1 MWIKIKEFK
10 TSINEGDVV
19 DLSIGV
25 VAGVAFVTLAEAF
38 TVGLVAPFVRIILG
52 TDGAVGEFVVARQ
65 VFDISLVVAAVITFA
80 IELLVIHFVFVVPTN
95 RFRARRA
102 FDTGSD
108 EHVELLREIRDL
120 MKEPRP

>member
-1 MWIKIKEFK
+1 
-10 TSINEGDVV
+10 
-19 DLSIGV
+19 
-25 VAGVAFVTLAEAF
+25 
-38 TVGLVAPFVRIILG
+38 
-52 TDGAVGEFVVARQ
+52 
-65 VFDISLVVAAVITFA
+65 
-80 IELLVIHFVFVVPTN
+80 LLVIYFVFVVPIN

>member
-1 MWIKIKEFK
+1 VWIKIKEFK

-65 VFDISLVVAAVITFA
+65 VFDISLVVAAIITFA
-80 IELLVIHFVFVVPTN
+80 IEVWVIHFVFVVPTN

>member
-1 MWIKIKEFK
+1 MIKEFK
-10 TSINEGDVV
+10 TFINEGDVV

-52 TDGAVGEFVVARQ
+52 TDGTAGEFVVAGQ
-65 VFDISLVVAAVITFA
+65 VFDISLVVAAIITFA
-80 IELLVIHFVFVVPTN
+80 IEILVINFVFVVPTN
-95 RFRARRA
+95 HFRARRGL
-102 FDTGSD
+102 DTGSYQ
-108 EHVELLREIRDL
+108 HVELLPEIRDL

>member
-1 MWIKIKEFK
+1 MWITVKEFK
-10 TSINEGDVV
+10 TFINEGDVV

-38 TVGLVAPFVRIILG
+38 TVGLVAPFVRINLD
-52 TDGAVGEFVVARQ
+52 TDGAIGEFVVAGQ
-65 VFDISLVVAAVITFA
+65 VFDISLVVAAIITFA
-80 IELLVIHFVFVVPTN
+80 IEILVIYFVFVVPIN
-95 RFRARRA
+95 RSRARRA

>member
-65 VFDISLVVAAVITFA
+65 VFDISLVVAAIITFA
-80 IELLVIHFVFVVPTN
+80 IEVWVIHFVFAVPTN

>member
-65 VFDISLVVAAVITFA
+65 VFDISLVVAAIITFA
-80 IELLVIHFVFVVPTN
+80 IEVWVIHFVFVVPTN

>member
-65 VFDISLVVAAVITFA
+65 VFDISLVVAAIITFA
-80 IELLVIHFVFVVPTN
+80 IEVWVIHFVFVVPTN

-120 MKEPRP
+120 MKGPRP

>member
-52 TDGAVGEFVVARQ
+52 TGGTVGEL
-65 VFDISLVVAAVITFA
+65 SL
-80 IELLVIHFVFVVPTN
+80 IH
-95 RFRARRA
+95 
-102 FDTGSD
+102 
-108 EHVELLREIRDL
+108 I
-120 MKEPRP
+120 

>member
-52 TDGAVGEFVVARQ
+52 TDGAVGEFVVAGQ
-65 VFDISLVVAAVITFA
+65 VFDISLVVAAIITFA

-108 EHVELLREIRDL
+108 EHVKLLREIRDL

>member
-10 TSINEGDVV
+10 TSINEGGVV

-65 VFDISLVVAAVITFA
+65 VFDISLVVAAIITFA
-80 IELLVIHFVFVVPTN
+80 IEVWVIHFVFVVPTN

>member
-38 TVGLVAPFVRIILG
+38 TVGLVASFVRIILG

-65 VFDISLVVAAVITFA
+65 VFDISLVVAAIITFA
-80 IELLVIHFVFVVPTN
+80 IEVWVIHFVFVVPTN

>member
-25 VAGVAFVTLAEAF
+25 VAGVAFMTLAEAF

-52 TDGAVGEFVVARQ
+52 TDGTAGDHVVAGQ
-65 VFDISLVVAAVITFA
+65 VFDISLIVAAY
-80 IELLVIHFVFVVPTN
+80 
-95 RFRARRA
+95 
-102 FDTGSD
+102 
-108 EHVELLREIRDL
+108 
-120 MKEPRP
+120 

>member
-65 VFDISLVVAAVITFA
+65 VFDISLVVAAIITFA
-80 IELLVIHFVFVVPTN
+80 IEVWVIHFVFGVPTN

>member
-1 MWIKIKEFK
+1 MIKEFK
-10 TSINEGDVV
+10 TFINEGDVV

-52 TDGAVGEFVVARQ
+52 TDGTAGEFVVAGQ
-65 VFDISLVVAAVITFA
+65 AFDISLVVAAIITFA
-80 IELLVIHFVFVVPTN
+80 IEILVINFVFVVPTN
-95 RFRARRA
+95 HFRARRGL
-102 FDTGSD
+102 DTGSYQ
-108 EHVELLREIRDL
+108 HVELLPEIRDL

>member
-1 MWIKIKEFK
+1 MWITVKEFK
-10 TSINEGDVV
+10 TFINEGDVV

-52 TDGAVGEFVVARQ
+52 TDGAAGEFVIAGQ
-65 VFDISLVVAAVITFA
+65 VFDISLVVAAIITFA
-80 IELLVIHFVFVVPTN
+80 IEILVIYFVFVVPIN

>member
-10 TSINEGDVV
+10 TFINEGDVV

-52 TDGAVGEFVVARQ
+52 TDGTAGEFVVAGQ
-65 VFDISLVVAAVITFA
+65 VFDIFLVIAAIITFT
-80 IELLVIHFVFVVPTN
+80 IEILVIYFVFVVPTN
-95 RFRARRA
+95 RFLARRA

-108 EHVELLREIRDL
+108 EHVELLRGIRDL
-120 MKEPRP
+120 MKGPRP

>member
-19 DLSIGV
+19 DLSIWV

-65 VFDISLVVAAVITFA
+65 VFDISLVVAAIITFA
-80 IELLVIHFVFVVPTN
+80 IEVWVIHFVFVVPTN

>member
-65 VFDISLVVAAVITFA
+65 VFDISLVVAAIITFA
-80 IELLVIHFVFVVPTN
+80 IEVWVIHFVFVVPTN

-108 EHVELLREIRDL
+108 EHGELLREIRDL
-120 MKEPRP
+120 MKGPRP

>member
-1 MWIKIKEFK
+1 MIKEFK
-10 TSINEGDVV
+10 TFINEGDVV

-52 TDGAVGEFVVARQ
+52 TDGTAGEFVVSGQ
-65 VFDISLVVAAVITFA
+65 VFDISLVVAAIITFA
-80 IELLVIHFVFVVPTN
+80 IEILVIYFVFVVPTN
-95 RFRARRA
+95 HFRARRG

-108 EHVELLREIRDL
+108 QHVELLPEIRDL
-120 MKEPRP
+120 MKDPRL

>member
-1 MWIKIKEFK
+1 MWITVKEFK
-10 TSINEGDVV
+10 TFINEGDVV

-38 TVGLVAPFVRIILG
+38 TVGLVAPIVRIILG
-52 TDGAVGEFVVARQ
+52 TDGAAGEFVIAGQ
-65 VFDISLVVAAVITFA
+65 VFDISLVVAAIITFA
-80 IELLVIHFVFVVPTN
+80 IEILVIYFVFVVPIN
-95 RFRARRA
+95 RSRARRA

>member
-1 MWIKIKEFK
+1 MIKEFK
-10 TSINEGDVV
+10 TFINEGDVV

-52 TDGAVGEFVVARQ
+52 TDGTAGEFVVAGQ
-65 VFDISLVVAAVITFA
+65 AFDISLVVAAIITFA
-80 IELLVIHFVFVVPTN
+80 IEILVIYFVFVVPTN
-95 RFRARRA
+95 HFRARRGL
-102 FDTGSD
+102 DTGSYQ
-108 EHVELLREIRDL
+108 HVELLPEIRDL

>member
-10 TSINEGDVV
+10 TFINEGDVV

-52 TDGAVGEFVVARQ
+52 TDDAAGEFVVAGH
-65 VFDISLVVAAVITFA
+65 VFDMSLVIAAIITLAVELVVIYFA
-80 IELLVIHFVFVVPTN
+80 LGVPIN

-108 EHVELLREIRDL
+108 ENVDLLREIRDL
-120 MKEPRP
+120 MKELRP

>member
-1 MWIKIKEFK
+1 MIKEFK
-10 TSINEGDVV
+10 TFINEGDVV

-52 TDGAVGEFVVARQ
+52 TDGTAGEFVVAGQ
-65 VFDISLVVAAVITFA
+65 VFDISLVVAAIITFA
-80 IELLVIHFVFVVPTN
+80 IEILVIYFVFVVPTN
-95 RFRARRA
+95 HFRARRGL
-102 FDTGSD
+102 DTGSYQ
-108 EHVELLREIRDL
+108 HVELLPEIRDL

>member
-65 VFDISLVVAAVITFA
+65 VFDISLVVAAIITFA
-80 IELLVIHFVFVVPTN
+80 IEVWVIHFVFVVPTN

-102 FDTGSD
+102 FDPGSD

>member
-65 VFDISLVVAAVITFA
+65 AFDISLVVAAIITFA
-80 IELLVIHFVFVVPTN
+80 IEVWVIHFVFVVPTN